1 MEINGNTPLLTPSTS
16 ALPSP
21 TTVGAVEPGFA
32 TGFQQILKEIKQEGE
47 RVSVKRGD
55 TLVGIVREQ
64 QKKWNIPL
72 TDREAYRQ
80 ALALAKANGI
90 ANPDLIRPGQAL
102 DVGSLKDSAI
112 ATSTLAALQSKASS
126 RSGFSTPTEPGTG
139 SRDLLDQ
146 TLSRA
151 VNKGYIGAQEVQ
163 PARQKILNMAQE
175 FGFEPD
181 HFAMMTLIESD
192 GMNPKASNGICHGV
206 IQFCE
211 GASKGAASVGMAGRA
226 QQILGMGLVKQ
237 LELVEKYFKDLGLT
251 AKGGKMSLDDLYL
264 SVLSPAARA
273 ETRPHTPLAI
283 AGMQAKDLYADH
295 ARGRVITRQSIVTG
309 LNGLA
314 QRIFPDWQTQR
325 PPKMAQ
331 AQSDVQP

>member
-1 MEINGNTPLLTPSTS
+1 MEINGNSPLWTPSTS
-16 ALPSP
+16 TLHSP
-21 TTVGAVEPGFA
+21 TTVGVGESGVS

-64 QKKWNIPL
+64 QKKSNIPL

-90 ANPDLIRPGQAL
+90 ANPDLIRPGQSL

-112 ATSTLAALQSKASS
+112 ATSTVAALQSKAFS
-126 RSGFSTPTEPGTG
+126 RSGMSTPTEPGAG
-139 SRDLLDQ
+139 GRDLLDQ

-151 VNKGYIGAQEVQ
+151 VSKGYIGAHEVQ

-211 GASKGAASVGMAGRA
+211 GAAKGAASVGMAGRA

-237 LELVEKYFKDLGLT
+237 LELVERYFKDLGIT
-251 AKGGKMSLDDLYL
+251 AKSRKMSLDDLYL

-273 ETRPHTPLAI
+273 ETRANTPLPI
-283 AGMQAKDLYADH
+283 AGMQAKDLYAEN
-295 ARGRVITRQSIVTG
+295 ARGRVITRESIVNG
-309 LNGLA
+309 LHGLA
-314 QRIFPDWQTQR
+314 QRIFPDWQAQR
-325 PPKMAQ
+325 QSKMAQ
-331 AQSDVQP
+331 ARPDVQP